1 MLAEDFVYTRGAI
14 TKDSYKYKLYNSVE
28 PVYITPPLSFK
39 DAIKQ
44 RRRWIWGHVRA
55 IRYKFIPLKSR
66 VRLLLMHSL
75 GLLTYSIATV
85 GAILHAIGIVHM
97 PDNLQPLFYTSLATW
112 FITRGYCISRSL
124 GIKHG
129 IIGGLLSHVT
139 VTLNFLIHITGLLQG
154 DPKRFDV
161 IKKEI

>member
-1 MLAEDFVYTRGAI
+1 
-14 TKDSYKYKLYNSVE
+14 
-28 PVYITPPLSFK
+28 
-39 DAIKQ
+39 
-44 RRRWIWGHVRA
+44 
-55 IRYKFIPLKSR
+55 
-66 VRLLLMHSL
+66 
-75 GLLTYSIATV
+75 
-85 GAILHAIGIVHM
+85 M

-161 IKKEI
+161 IKKEV